1 MIDKPTGGLISV
13 RVPGDK
19 SISHRALILAAFGHG
34 RSRIQG
40 LARGAD
46 VRSTAAALCALGAAQ
61 ARVPDADE
69 PIELEGPVEFR
80 DPDETVDCGNSGTT
94 ARLLLG
100 LIAGR
105 PIRATLDGDASLRR
119 RPMARVVSPLRAAG
133 ARLSER
139 GEPGRLPIEIR
150 GGSLDAIEHVSSVAS
165 AQVKSALLLA
175 GLAARVPVA
184 VAEPGPSRDHTE
196 RMLSAMGAEVDTRET
211 AAGFRVYL
219 PPMTRRL
226 NPLRLTVPGDFSS
239 AAYWI
244 ALAVLGGAGAGLRI
258 EGVGLNPRRTGL
270 LRVLSAMGAEI
281 EVEVTGEVAGEEVGF
296 VTARPS
302 ELRGVPVLA
311 DSVPTL
317 IDELPL
323 LACLAARAAGVTVIE
338 GASELRVKESDRLAL
353 VHRGLTKLGVVSR
366 EHADG
371 LEVEGDRA
379 SLSGRVATDGDHRMA
394 MSFGTLGAVPGNDI
408 AVDDPGSVAI
418 SYPEFWEELARI
430 RAAAEGA

>member
-1 MIDKPTGGLISV
+1 
-13 RVPGDK
+13 
-19 SISHRALILAAFGHG
+19 LAAFGDG

-46 VRSTAAALCALGAAQ
+46 VRSTAGALRALGAAQ

-80 DPDETVDCGNSGTT
+80 DPDETIDCGNSGTT
-94 ARLLLG
+94 VRLLLG

-105 PIRATLDGDASLRR
+105 PIRAAVDGDASLRR

-139 GEPGRLPIEIR
+139 GEPGHLPIEIR

-184 VAEPGPSRDHTE
+184 VTEPGPSRDHTE
-196 RMLSAMGAEVDTRET
+196 LMLSAMGAEVDTRET
-211 AAGFRVYL
+211 GAGFRVHF
-219 PPMTRRL
+219 PPVTRRL
-226 NPLRLTVPGDFSS
+226 KPLRLTVPGDFSS

-270 LRVLSAMGAEI
+270 LRALWAMGAEI
-281 EVEVTGEVAGEEVGF
+281 GVEVTGEVAGEPVGC

-302 ELRGVPVLA
+302 ELRGIPVPA
-311 DSVPTL
+311 DWVPML

-323 LACLAARAAGVTVIE
+323 LVCLAARARGMTAIT
-338 GASELRVKESDRLAL
+338 GASELRVKESDRLAV
-353 VHRGLTKLGVVSR
+353 VHRGLTELGVVSR
-366 EHADG
+366 EQADG
-371 LEVEGDRA
+371 LEVEGNRA
-379 SLSGRVATDGDHRMA
+379 PLSGRVATEGDHRMA

-408 AVDDPGSVAI
+408 AVDDLGSVAI